1 MVETISP
8 VVHGGRNLRYWN
20 TLALHTAGSSIS
32 AFIVGLALGGLG
44 GVLGAAQGRSRFF
57 VLAAVSTAYALR
69 EAGVLRLPLPS
80 LKRQVPDWWRT
91 FFSPPVAATLYG
103 LGLGAGF
110 LTFLTFGTYAAVISA
125 AVVSGDP
132 LVGGIICAPFGIAR
146 GLSMLVAAAPGD
158 RSPAVDRIEDIG
170 ATPWPR
176 AANGVALSMIA
187 VASMA
192 AAL

>member
-8 VVHGGRNLRYWN
+8 AVHGGRNLRYWN
-20 TLALHTAGSSIS
+20 TLALHTAGSSMS
-32 AFIVGLALGGLG
+32 AIVVGLALGGLG
-44 GVLGAAQGRSRFF
+44 RVLAAPWGRSRFF
-57 VLAAVSTAYALR
+57 GLAVVAAAYALR
-69 EAGVLRLPLPS
+69 EAGVLPLPLPS

-103 LGLGAGF
+103 LGLGAGV
-110 LTFLTFGTYAAVISA
+110 LTFLSFGTYAAVVSA

-132 LVGGIICAPFGIAR
+132 LVVGLICAPFGIAR
-146 GLSMLVAAAPGD
+146 GLSMSVAAAPGD
-158 RSPAVDRIEDIG
+158 RSAVDRIEDIG

-176 AANGVALSMIA
+176 VANGVALSMIA